1 MSETRLTVYFEDPFW
16 VGVFERIEGDTLS
29 VCKLTFGAEPK
40 EQEIWELIL
49 RDFQRL
55 RFSAAQVIEQRKR
68 ADSPKRR
75 QREAK
80 RQLEASG
87 VGTKAQQAL
96 ARQREEQK
104 TERRQLSRQQKEAE
118 QQRRF
123 EEKQRKRREKHRGH

>member
-1 MSETRLTVYFEDPFW
+1 MRETRLTVYFEDPFW
-16 VGVFERIEGDTLS
+16 VGVFERIEDGTLS

-55 RFSAAQVIEQRKR
+55 RFSTAQAIEQRRR

>member
-1 MSETRLTVYFEDPFW
+1 MRETRLTVYFEDPFW

-104 TERRQLSRQQKEAE
+104 TERRQLSRQQKEAA